1 MNTMTI
7 SSRAPHAARRGLLT
21 VPAVTGIAYSL
32 SWVAG
37 LSVNAPSPQVN
48 AGGATVVAALAG
60 HGAAVTAQFLF
71 TEGLPAAGLAIVSLA
86 LARAGRWT
94 GAAKVAGISGIV
106 AASISFVQTIL
117 GFALAGASSPGTAH
131 LLFEGVNRLDGVK
144 MLTLAVLAIAA
155 VATGLL
161 PRWLRYTSIV
171 LAVSIVG
178 SGLGWLLLIPS
189 LATLAY
195 VAGPPLL
202 VFITGTGILLGR
214 RGR

>member
-1 MNTMTI
+1 
-7 SSRAPHAARRGLLT
+7 
-21 VPAVTGIAYSL
+21 
-32 SWVAG
+32 
-37 LSVNAPSPQVN
+37 
-48 AGGATVVAALAG
+48 
-60 HGAAVTAQFLF
+60 
-71 TEGLPAAGLAIVSLA
+71 
-86 LARAGRWT
+86 
-94 GAAKVAGISGIV
+94 
-106 AASISFVQTIL
+106 VQTIL